1 MGWALPQQLL
11 FKKMPFLSPVL
22 WRNFLN
28 GDSLFSDNPSLCKA
42 DKNTSTTTNSNNNKN
57 NKTLGKAVVCFLLE
71 SMTSS
76 AMGSGLGLQYQAC
89 ILSYGVG
96 LWSNQ
101 LAGYKRQDNKH
112 QCCTFQNIFRFAHCY
127 ILQAMQLY
135 RALHCFFSLGSLQ
148 SSCSYLENYS
158 PGRRLLVSTICMP
171 PSPLSKV
178 CGVFNHRVLLRF
190 TAAKGNIKVYI
201 VWRFPGPHRL
211 TAAKKVSYGQFW
223 GFCKIIL
230 MLLQIYS

>member
-96 LWSNQ
+96 LWSN
-101 LAGYKRQDNKH
+101 
-112 QCCTFQNIFRFAHCY
+112 
-127 ILQAMQLY
+127 
-135 RALHCFFSLGSLQ
+135 
-148 SSCSYLENYS
+148 
-158 PGRRLLVSTICMP
+158 
-171 PSPLSKV
+171 
-178 CGVFNHRVLLRF
+178 
-190 TAAKGNIKVYI
+190 
-201 VWRFPGPHRL
+201 
-211 TAAKKVSYGQFW
+211 
-223 GFCKIIL
+223 
-230 MLLQIYS
+230 